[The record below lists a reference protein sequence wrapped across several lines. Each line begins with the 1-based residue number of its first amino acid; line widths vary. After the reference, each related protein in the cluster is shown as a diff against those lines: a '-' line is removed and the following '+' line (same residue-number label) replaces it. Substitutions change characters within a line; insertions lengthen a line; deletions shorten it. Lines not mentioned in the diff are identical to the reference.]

1 MSDRQQFILNL
12 QHRPAFGRDDF
23 FVAECNQEALSFI
36 DLWPNWP
43 GPLVWLC
50 GPAGCGKSHLAAV
63 WQERSGANQIDQSQ
77 IISGSISIPRN
88 LCCFFIDL
96 SGGIENER
104 SFLSFYNAVA
114 EQGGSILVTSLFPP
128 ATYKFLIPDLG
139 SRLRAAPVIKI
150 TKADD
155 ELLEA
160 VLIKLF
166 VDRQLRVQPEVISY
180 LIRRMDRSLSAACE
194 IVELLDNTALAEQ
207 RMITVPLV
215 RSVMKSYACNN

>member
-1 MSDRQQFILNL
+1 MANRQQFILNL

-23 FVAECNQEALSFI
+23 FVTECNQEALSFI

-50 GPAGCGKSHLAAV
+50 GPPGCGKSHLAAV
-63 WQERSGANQIDQSQ
+63 WQERSGANQLDQSQ
-77 IISGSISIPRN
+77 IMSDSISISRDS
-88 LCCFFIDL
+88 CCFFTDL
-96 SGGIENER
+96 SGDIENER
-104 SFLSFYNAVA
+104 SLLSFYNIVA

-128 ATYKFLIPDLG
+128 ASYNFLIPDLG

-150 TKADD
+150 AKADD

-180 LIRRMDRSLSAACE
+180 LMRRMDRSLSAACE
-194 IVELLDNTALAEQ
+194 IVEILDNRALAEQ
-207 RMITVPLV
+207 RMITVPLA
-215 RSVMKSYACNN
+215 RSVMKSYGFCN

>member
-23 FVAECNQEALSFI
+23 FVTECNQEALSFI
-36 DLWPNWP
+36 ALWPNWP

-77 IISGSISIPRN
+77 IISGSIIIPRN
-88 LCCFFIDL
+88 LCCFFIDF

-150 TKADD
+150 FICSAIFY
-155 ELLEA
+155 LL
-160 VLIKLF
+160 V
-166 VDRQLRVQPEVISY
+166 
-180 LIRRMDRSLSAACE
+180 
-194 IVELLDNTALAEQ
+194 
-207 RMITVPLV
+207 
-215 RSVMKSYACNN
+215 